1 MSEREKEQEEYEL
14 IPLSPLRRLEKRID
28 EIEQSPDVGVK
39 EFFHELIDI
48 LRMNQELVDELV
60 KTNDALRV
68 ELSRLPGRIEDLVRN
83 VGELL
88 TYIKAAATEEI
99 TSGVHSV
106 GPAVEQSPDVVEKL
120 NQLVNTNKK
129 IVETNE
135 TISGLLETIENRL
148 KPSVTMK
155 RPMMLPPKPL
165 LVKY

>member
-1 MSEREKEQEEYEL
+1 MPEKEKEQEEYEL

-28 EIEQSPDVGVK
+28 EIEQSPDIGVK

-68 ELSRLPGRIEDLVRN
+68 ELSRLPGRIEDLTRN

-99 TSGVHSV
+99 TTGAQPA
-106 GPAVEQSPDVVEKL
+106 GPAVEQSPDMVEKL
-120 NQLVNTNKK
+120 NQLVETNKK

-135 TISGLLETIENRL
+135 TITDLLGTIENRL
-148 KPSVTMK
+148 KPSVTIK
-155 RPMMLPPKPL
+155 KPMMLPPRPL
-165 LVKY
+165 LVK

>member
-1 MSEREKEQEEYEL
+1 MAEKEQQQEEYEL
-14 IPLSPLRRLEKRID
+14 IALSPLRRLEKRID

-68 ELSRLPGRIEDLVRN
+68 ELSRLPGRIEDLTKN

-88 TYIKAAATEEI
+88 TYIKAAATEEVM
-99 TSGVHSV
+99 SGVQPV
-106 GPAVEQSPDVVEKL
+106 GPAVEQSPSVVEKL
-120 NQLVNTNKK
+120 NQLVETNKK
-129 IVETNE
+129 IVETNG
-135 TISGLLETIENRL
+135 TISDLLETIENKLR
-148 KPSVTMK
+148 PSVPIR

-165 LVKY
+165 LVK